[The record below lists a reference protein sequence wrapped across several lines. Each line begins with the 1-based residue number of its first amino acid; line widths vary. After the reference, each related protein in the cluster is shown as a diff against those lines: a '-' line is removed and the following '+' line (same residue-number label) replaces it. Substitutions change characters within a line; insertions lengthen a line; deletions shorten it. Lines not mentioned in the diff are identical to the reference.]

1 MQENNN
7 QPLEINRELD
17 KSLLDLLTIVF
28 QTELEQSQ
36 LELFEMYEIK
46 VL

>member
-36 LELFEMYEIK
+36 LEIFEMYEIK

>member
-17 KSLLDLLTIVF
+17 KSLQDLLTIVF